1 MMLRGHICS
10 LRAVEPQDLEL
21 LCRWENDPSLWTVS
35 GTIEPF
41 SHYSI
46 EQFIQEQQAGIY
58 RCGQLRLM
66 IDDTAGETIGAID
79 LFDFEPQHER
89 AGVGIL
95 VYDPAQR
102 GKGYGA
108 EALALL
114 EEYART
120 VLRLRQ
126 LWCNVL
132 ADNVP
137 SLTLFERAGF
147 RRVGVKKEWIRTPEG
162 YKDEVLLQKLL
173 IHTGLGVKALHK
185 TGRDHFNQVLIAG
198 LEVAVQ
204 VGVAQYRVS
213 FSPLTFR

>member
-10 LRAVEPQDLEL
+10 LRAVEPEDLEL

-35 GTIEPF
+35 GAIEPF

-102 GKGYGA
+102 GKGYGGLFGA
-108 EALALL
+108 FVEAC
-114 EEYART
+114 R
-120 VLRLRQ
+120 
-126 LWCNVL
+126 
-132 ADNVP
+132 
-137 SLTLFERAGF
+137 G
-147 RRVGVKKEWIRTPEG
+147 
-162 YKDEVLLQKLL
+162 
-173 IHTGLGVKALHK
+173 
-185 TGRDHFNQVLIAG
+185 
-198 LEVAVQ
+198 
-204 VGVAQYRVS
+204 
-213 FSPLTFR
+213 

>member
-10 LRAVEPQDLEL
+10 LRAVEPEDLEL

-95 VYDPAQR
+95 VYDRHSAGKDTGQRHWLCSKSMPAR
-102 GKGYGA
+102 YSGCGNCGA
-108 EALALL
+108 T
-114 EEYART
+114 YSRT
-120 VLRLRQ
+120 
-126 LWCNVL
+126 
-132 ADNVP
+132 
-137 SLTLFERAGF
+137 T
-147 RRVGVKKEWIRTPEG
+147 
-162 YKDEVLLQKLL
+162 
-173 IHTGLGVKALHK
+173 
-185 TGRDHFNQVLIAG
+185 
-198 LEVAVQ
+198 
-204 VGVAQYRVS
+204 
-213 FSPLTFR
+213 SPA

>member
-1 MMLRGHICS
+1 MDSQRYDRTVLALFDRTIHPGAAGWYLPMRTT
-10 LRAVEPQDLEL
+10 AV
-21 LCRWENDPSLWTVS
+21 
-35 GTIEPF
+35 
-41 SHYSI
+41 
-46 EQFIQEQQAGIY
+46 
-58 RCGQLRLM
+58 
-66 IDDTAGETIGAID
+66 DDRRHSGETIGAID

-147 RRVGVKKEWIRTPEG
+147 RRVGVKRSGSVPPKGIRTK
-162 YKDEVLLQKLL
+162 YCSK
-173 IHTGLGVKALHK
+173 
-185 TGRDHFNQVLIAG
+185 
-198 LEVAVQ
+198 
-204 VGVAQYRVS
+204 S
-213 FSPLTFR
+213 CFRQFEIQICRNFPAR

>member
-1 MMLRGHICS
+1 
-10 LRAVEPQDLEL
+10 
-21 LCRWENDPSLWTVS
+21 
-35 GTIEPF
+35 
-41 SHYSI
+41 
-46 EQFIQEQQAGIY
+46 
-58 RCGQLRLM
+58 M
-66 IDDTAGETIGAID
+66 IDDTAGKTIGAID

-147 RRVGVKKEWIRTPEG
+147 RRVGVKGVDPHPQRVQGRSIAPKAALDNLK
-162 YKDEVLLQKLL
+162 YKS
-173 IHTGLGVKALHK
+173 
-185 TGRDHFNQVLIAG
+185 AG
-198 LEVAVQ
+198 IFL
-204 VGVAQYRVS
+204 
-213 FSPLTFR
+213 PDK

>member
-137 SLTLFERAGF
+137 SLTLFATSGFFKHPSHRLRTAVVPGQSRPCRSYSSSGKSAACKVRADCCF
-147 RRVGVKKEWIRTPEG
+147 LVGIPSLRSRSPQRTMLSLP
-162 YKDEVLLQKLL
+162 
-173 IHTGLGVKALHK
+173 
-185 TGRDHFNQVLIAG
+185 
-198 LEVAVQ
+198 VQ
-204 VGVAQYRVS
+204 SR
-213 FSPLTFR
+213 L

>member
-58 RCGQLRLM
+58 LCGQLRLM

-173 IHTGLGVKALHK
+173 
-185 TGRDHFNQVLIAG
+185 
-198 LEVAVQ
+198 
-204 VGVAQYRVS
+204 
-213 FSPLTFR
+213 

>member
-66 IDDTAGETIGAID
+66 IDDTAG
-79 LFDFEPQHER
+79 

-173 IHTGLGVKALHK
+173 
-185 TGRDHFNQVLIAG
+185 
-198 LEVAVQ
+198 
-204 VGVAQYRVS
+204 
-213 FSPLTFR
+213 

>member
-147 RRVGVKKEWIRTPEG
+147 RRVGVKRSGSVPPKGIRTK
-162 YKDEVLLQKLL
+162 YCSK
-173 IHTGLGVKALHK
+173 
-185 TGRDHFNQVLIAG
+185 
-198 LEVAVQ
+198 
-204 VGVAQYRVS
+204 S
-213 FSPLTFR
+213 CFRQFEIQICRNFPAR

>member
-1 MMLRGHICS
+1 M
-10 LRAVEPQDLEL
+10 
-21 LCRWENDPSLWTVS
+21 
-35 GTIEPF
+35 
-41 SHYSI
+41 
-46 EQFIQEQQAGIY
+46 
-58 RCGQLRLM
+58 
-66 IDDTAGETIGAID
+66 
-79 LFDFEPQHER
+79 FDFEPQHER

-147 RRVGVKKEWIRTPEG
+147 RRVGVKKEWIRTPKG
-162 YKDEVLLQKLL
+162 IRTKYCSK
-173 IHTGLGVKALHK
+173 
-185 TGRDHFNQVLIAG
+185 
-198 LEVAVQ
+198 
-204 VGVAQYRVS
+204 S
-213 FSPLTFR
+213 CFRQFEIQICRNFPAR

>member
-10 LRAVEPQDLEL
+10 LRAVEPEDLEL

-132 ADNVP
+132 KRSGSVP
-137 SLTLFERAGF
+137 PKG
-147 RRVGVKKEWIRTPEG
+147 IRTK
-162 YKDEVLLQKLL
+162 YCSK
-173 IHTGLGVKALHK
+173 
-185 TGRDHFNQVLIAG
+185 
-198 LEVAVQ
+198 
-204 VGVAQYRVS
+204 S
-213 FSPLTFR
+213 CFRQFEIQICRNFPAR

>member
-126 LWCNVL
+126 LVVQRTRGQRPQP
-132 ADNVP
+132 D
-137 SLTLFERAGF
+137 SLRKSRIPPG
-147 RRVGVKKEWIRTPEG
+147 RVKKEWIRTPEG

-173 IHTGLGVKALHK
+173 
-185 TGRDHFNQVLIAG
+185 
-198 LEVAVQ
+198 
-204 VGVAQYRVS
+204 
-213 FSPLTFR
+213 

>member
-46 EQFIQEQQAGIY
+46 EQFIQA
-58 RCGQLRLM
+58 
-66 IDDTAGETIGAID
+66 
-79 LFDFEPQHER
+79 EP
-89 AGVGIL
+89 
-95 VYDPAQR
+95 
-102 GKGYGA
+102 
-108 EALALL
+108 LALL

-173 IHTGLGVKALHK
+173 
-185 TGRDHFNQVLIAG
+185 
-198 LEVAVQ
+198 
-204 VGVAQYRVS
+204 
-213 FSPLTFR
+213 

>member
-35 GTIEPF
+35 GTIEPI

-46 EQFIQEQQAGIY
+46 EQF
-58 RCGQLRLM
+58 

-173 IHTGLGVKALHK
+173 
-185 TGRDHFNQVLIAG
+185 
-198 LEVAVQ
+198 
-204 VGVAQYRVS
+204 
-213 FSPLTFR
+213 

>member
-79 LFDFEPQHER
+79 LFDSSRSTNGQASAFWFTIRHS
-89 AGVGIL
+89 AGKDTGQRHWL
-95 VYDPAQR
+95 CSKSMPAR
-102 GKGYGA
+102 YSGCGNCGA
-108 EALALL
+108 T
-114 EEYART
+114 YSRT
-120 VLRLRQ
+120 
-126 LWCNVL
+126 
-132 ADNVP
+132 
-137 SLTLFERAGF
+137 T
-147 RRVGVKKEWIRTPEG
+147 
-162 YKDEVLLQKLL
+162 
-173 IHTGLGVKALHK
+173 
-185 TGRDHFNQVLIAG
+185 
-198 LEVAVQ
+198 
-204 VGVAQYRVS
+204 
-213 FSPLTFR
+213 SPA

>member
-1 MMLRGHICS
+1 MQPAGRRTSGPRTALPVGKRS
-10 LRAVEPQDLEL
+10 FVVDSQRYD
-21 LCRWENDPSLWTVS
+21 RTVL
-35 GTIEPF
+35 
-41 SHYSI
+41 
-46 EQFIQEQQAGIY
+46 A
-58 RCGQLRLM
+58 
-66 IDDTAGETIGAID
+66 
-79 LFDFEPQHER
+79 LFDRTIHPGAAGWYLPMRTTAVDDRRHSGGNDRSHRLVRFR
-89 AGVGIL
+89 AAARTGIL

-173 IHTGLGVKALHK
+173 
-185 TGRDHFNQVLIAG
+185 
-198 LEVAVQ
+198 
-204 VGVAQYRVS
+204 
-213 FSPLTFR
+213 

>member
-1 MMLRGHICS
+1 MNNNSIIAGNCSGSCTGKICI
-10 LRAVEPQDLEL
+10 A
-21 LCRWENDPSLWTVS
+21 
-35 GTIEPF
+35 
-41 SHYSI
+41 
-46 EQFIQEQQAGIY
+46 AY
-58 RCGQLRLM
+58 RFGC
-66 IDDTAGETIGAID
+66 
-79 LFDFEPQHER
+79 
-89 AGVGIL
+89 GIL

-173 IHTGLGVKALHK
+173 
-185 TGRDHFNQVLIAG
+185 
-198 LEVAVQ
+198 
-204 VGVAQYRVS
+204 
-213 FSPLTFR
+213 